1 MYSERI
7 ENILPKL
14 DEMGGRVGYTRESSG
29 DSVPAQETEPGYGT
43 RDTGYGIRRTGHGIR
58 DSGHGRDGASW
69 ESGNPIPRVGSTTS
83 KRHSCSRALFL
94 RAPYPVS
101 RIPYPEGS
109 SDAHS

>member
-43 RDTGYGIRRTGHGIR
+43 RDTGYGIGPAARVLVSFAICVPSPVQSFPRRR
-58 DSGHGRDGASW
+58 
-69 ESGNPIPRVGSTTS
+69 ESTAQTIENAPPTEWIPAFAGMTS
-83 KRHSCSRALFL
+83 
-94 RAPYPVS
+94 VS
-101 RIPYPEGS
+101 
-109 SDAHS
+109 